1 MKTTTKI
8 LIVAVLSLFLATVAA
23 ESKAWSGGPYGGKIY
38 SGHSHFK
45 YGHKGNYGTVI
56 STTGTTDITLPVRV
70 ILEADTS
77 HTTGTVA
84 SMVFLMGAVS
94 TTITVTVTT
103 GTTFIHMVAA
113 NIMSLT
119 KTPRTPQSVERISTG

>member
-1 MKTTTKI
+1 MEVKTSPGIATLNTATKVI
-8 LIVAVLSLFLATVAA
+8 MV
-23 ESKAWSGGPYGGKIY
+23 
-38 SGHSHFK
+38 
-45 YGHKGNYGTVI
+45 TVI
-56 STTGTTDITLPVRV
+56 STTGTTDITLPVRD

-103 GTTFIHMVAA
+103 GTTVIHMVAA